1 MSEIVL
7 NRVDD
12 RLIHGQVMIGW
23 LGLRRANTVW
33 IADDAVATNPM
44 MLDIFRFAAPSGIKI
59 EAFTVDKIA
68 EKLRDLSSGHDR
80 TILLAKVP
88 KTFLRLLEKGYR
100 ASDINYGAMA
110 HKANSRNI
118 ASNCD
123 LSAEEI
129 EDTEKLHQ
137 QGIRIWIQLVP
148 SGGQKPIEWEV
159 ARKKAGLK

>member
-23 LGLRRANTVW
+23 LGLRRASAIW

-59 EAFTVDKIA
+59 EAFTIDKIA
-68 EKLRDLSSGHDR
+68 EKLRDLRSGHDR
-80 TILLAKVP
+80 IILLAKVP

-110 HKANSRNI
+110 HKANSRNV

-123 LSAEEI
+123 LSSEEI

-137 QGIRIWIQLVP
+137 QNIRIWIQLVP
-148 SGGQKPIEWEV
+148 FGGQKPMEWEA

>member
-23 LGLRRANTVW
+23 LGLRRANTIW
-33 IADDAVATNPM
+33 IADDGVATNPM
-44 MLDIFRFAAPSGIKI
+44 MRDIFRFAAPTGIKI
-59 EAFTVDKIA
+59 EAFTIDALA

-80 TILLAKVP
+80 IILLAKVP
-88 KTFLRLLEKGYR
+88 KTFLRLMEKGYR
-100 ASDINYGAMA
+100 PSDINYGAMA
-110 HKANSRNI
+110 HKANSRNV

-123 LSAEEI
+123 LSPEEI
-129 EDTEKLHQ
+129 EDTEKIYQ

-148 SGGQKPIEWEV
+148 FGGQKITEWET
-159 ARKKAGLK
+159 ARKKVGLK

>member
-23 LGLRRANTVW
+23 LGL
-33 IADDAVATNPM
+33 
-44 MLDIFRFAAPSGIKI
+44 DIFRFAAPSGIKI
-59 EAFTVDKIA
+59 EAFTIDKVA
-68 EKLRDLSSGHDR
+68 EKLRTLNSGHDR
-80 TILLAKVP
+80 IILLAKVP

-110 HKANSRNI
+110 HKAKSRNV

-123 LSAEEI
+123 LSLEEI
-129 EDTEKLHQ
+129 EDTEKLYQ

-148 SGGQKPIEWEV
+148 FGGQKPIEWGV
-159 ARKKAGLK
+159 ARKKAGLN